1 MDEERQAG
9 NTATESDAADPRA
22 LIRDTIA
29 EYLNGERAKAE
40 PAYKAEL
47 LEERKRREAL
57 ERRVNELIAENER
70 SRRAAEEAERSTT
83 IRDELRR
90 LGVTKVDLG
99 YRAVKE
105 DIVRGTDGRL
115 VARTEAGE
123 TDLRE
128 YLKRFTQENPELL
141 PARIAGGSG
150 ASAGGADGSIRGAV
164 SLESIRPGMD
174 KEQLNRVRQEIAAAI
189 SSTLHG
195 V

>member
-1 MDEERQAG
+1 MDEERQAS
-9 NTATESDAADPRA
+9 NTAPESGATDPRA

-47 LEERKRREAL
+47 LEERKRREVL

-70 SRRAAEEAERSTT
+70 SRRAAEEAERSAT

-99 YRAVKE
+99 YRAVRE
-105 DIVRGTDGRL
+105 DIVRNAEGRL
-115 VARTEAGE
+115 VARTDSGE

-128 YLKRFTQENPELL
+128 YLKKFTQENPELL

-150 ASAGGADGSIRGAV
+150 ASGGDGEGPVRGAV
-164 SLESIRPGMD
+164 SIESIRPGMD

-189 SSTLHG
+189 SGGRQG